1 MKKLIAQ
8 APDTVVVAEVPMPE
22 MGPHDVLIRGVRSLI
37 SPGSELNRVR
47 RLPGDQ
53 DSKWPNH
60 DLGYAI
66 AGEIVEIGAEVTA
79 WQVGQRVVTMRHH
92 QEYVVA
98 PAAGDT
104 IRQPKLIPDSVSWDD
119 APFIAWGC
127 SCYNWTMQAG
137 IKPGEQVAIVG
148 LGLVGLLMA
157 MWARLRGPEQIIG
170 LDLAQSRLD
179 LAARLGVDTL
189 LNPGAGD
196 AVEAVQAATAGRMA
210 DCTLHCAAGPHVE
223 AFELSQRITR
233 SGGRV
238 VLIGIHSRPLTILTH
253 EFLHKDLLGGG
264 TNYQYDASLYD
275 LGARLIAAGKLPV
288 GEIVTHNVPFTM
300 GPEIYDMLNF
310 RPQEAGA
317 VLLRWEYEV

>member
-1 MKKLIAQ
+1 LKKLIAE
-8 APDTVVVAEVPMPE
+8 APDRVAIAEVPMPQ
-22 MGPHDVLIRGVRSLI
+22 MGPREVLIRGVRSLI

-47 RLPGDQ
+47 RLPGDA
-53 DSKWPNH
+53 DDKWPNH
-60 DLGYAI
+60 DLGYDM
-66 AGEIVEIGAEVTA
+66 AGEIVEIGAAVTE
-79 WQVGQRVVTMRHH
+79 WQVGQRVVTMQHH

-98 PAAGDT
+98 PAADDT
-104 IRQPKLIPDSVSWDD
+104 IRQPKLIPDGVSWDD

-127 SCYNWTMQAG
+127 SCYNWTMKAG
-137 IKPGEQVAIVG
+137 LKPGEHVAIVG

-170 LDLAQSRLD
+170 LDLEQSRLD
-179 LAARLGVDTL
+179 LAAAIGVETL
-189 LNPGAGD
+189 IHTAAGD
-196 AVEAVQAATAGRMA
+196 PVEAVRAATDGRMA

-233 SGGRV
+233 QGGRV
-238 VLIGIHSRPLTILTH
+238 VLISIHSRPLTVLTH

-264 TNYQYDASLYD
+264 TDYQYDARLYD
-275 LGARLIAAGKLPV
+275 VGARLIAGGKLPV
-288 GEIVTHNVPFTM
+288 SRIVTHNVPYTA

-317 VLLRWEYEV
+317 VLLRWDE